1 MRYLNCGDW
10 VETMSAVLE
19 YGDGRMETVLY
30 KDFMKRL
37 AYGKCGTMEDAETS
51 PGTGI
56 HDGTAFI
63 RFPRKWDKM
72 TLCDILSLFWC
83 DIMSRFPLSGK

>member
-1 MRYLNCGDW
+1 MGSEMCIRDR
-10 VETMSAVLE
+10 TMSAVLE

-51 PGTGI
+51 PGTG
-56 HDGTAFI
+56 D
-63 RFPRKWDKM
+63 
-72 TLCDILSLFWC
+72 S
-83 DIMSRFPLSGK
+83 

>member
-37 AYGKCGTMEDAETS
+37 AYGKCGTMEDEMCIRDSEETALQ
-51 PGTGI
+51 TRREMREI
-56 HDGTAFI
+56 VEKTD
-63 RFPRKWDKM
+63 
-72 TLCDILSLFWC
+72 
-83 DIMSRFPLSGK
+83 PL

>member
-1 MRYLNCGDW
+1 
-10 VETMSAVLE
+10 MSAVLE

-37 AYGKCGTMEDAETS
+37 AYGKRNMEDAETS
-51 PGTGI
+51 PGTGD

-63 RFPRKWDKM
+63 RFPPEVGQND
-72 TLCDILSLFWC
+72 FV
-83 DIMSRFPLSGK
+83 